1 MATQAPT
8 NAIKDEFEDNL
19 QMEILNTLNENQV
32 VMTTS
37 TVAAIILED
46 RSSSFNEEVLLKK
59 AVWLYHEIDA
69 RHGHQFIKQA
79 PKAEA
84 IRTALQQL
92 SPFLEQK
99 KGMFEPYVR
108 AQKDYKNILM
118 LSYYRNGLSHIF
130 VNEAFIALTLLALGE
145 TVCMEEGVTLTR
157 VQNHAYFIADL
168 LSNEFVVKQKLNS
181 E

>member
-1 MATQAPT
+1 MPDTAT
-8 NAIKDEFEDNL
+8 
-19 QMEILNTLNENQV
+19 
-32 VMTTS
+32 
-37 TVAAIILED
+37 
-46 RSSSFNEEVLLKK
+46 SSSS
-59 AVWLYHEIDA
+59 
-69 RHGHQFIKQA
+69 RRPRPRPSA
-79 PKAEA
+79 PPSSSSAPSSSK
-84 IRTALQQL
+84 
-92 SPFLEQK
+92 K